1 MNEVP
6 PGRDEPDD
14 ADDLYRRA
22 SALDESR
29 PSELVR
35 RRVLDHAAQL
45 AAERA
50 AKNAPP
56 RIAFARAANRT
67 WRRRRPAIF
76 GTLAAAA
83 LAGLLI
89 TPRFFTPSV
98 PPGALP
104 SAPPMAALPTISASP
119 PAADSRN
126 QEAPAPAA
134 AEHRANRIAEPAAEF
149 AAKDSPAKMQNMVAA
164 RSKTAASAGKQ
175 ADARRDQDVA
185 STATSQAGAQAQP
198 MAPLAAAGRSS
209 DPAAELRRA
218 AQNGDLPE
226 MQTLL
231 DSEPLI
237 EARDENGRTALMLAA
252 LHGQSQAVD
261 VLLAHGADPNAAD
274 GHGTTPLQAA
284 VAGNQQAIA
293 AALRRAGAR

>member
-6 PGRDEPDD
+6 PGRDESDD

-50 AKNAPP
+50 AKNVPP
-56 RIAFARAANRT
+56 RIASARGALRT

-98 PPGALP
+98 PPGAPP
-104 SAPPMAALPTISASP
+104 SAPPMAALPTMTAAP

-126 QEAPAPAA
+126 QEAAAPAA
-134 AEHRANRIAEPAAEF
+134 PEQRANRIAEPAAKF
-149 AAKDSPAKMQNMVAA
+149 AAKDSPAKMQNMAAA
-164 RSKTAASAGKQ
+164 RGQAAAS
-175 ADARRDQDVA
+175 DA
-185 STATSQAGAQAQP
+185 SQAGALAQP
-198 MAPLAAAGRSS
+198 MASVAAPGRSS

-218 AQNGDLPE
+218 AEIGDLPQ

-231 DSEPLI
+231 DGEPLI

>member
-35 RRVLDHAAQL
+35 RRVLDHATQL

-56 RIAFARAANRT
+56 GIASARGANRT
-67 WRRRRPAIF
+67 WRPRRPAIF

-83 LAGLLI
+83 LAGLVI
-89 TPRFFTPSV
+89 TPRFFTPSA
-98 PPGALP
+98 PP
-104 SAPPMAALPTISASP
+104 SAPPMATISAAP

-134 AEHRANRIAEPAAEF
+134 PEQRANRTAEPAAEF
-149 AAKDSPAKMQNMVAA
+149 AAKDSPAKTQNMAAA
-164 RSKTAASAGKQ
+164 RSKTAASAGMQ

-185 STATSQAGAQAQP
+185 STAASQAGALAQP
-198 MAPLAAAGRSS
+198 MAPLAAARRSS

-218 AQNGDLPE
+218 AQIGDLPQ

-284 VAGNQQAIA
+284 VAGDQQAIA

>member
-6 PGRDEPDD
+6 PGRDESDD

-35 RRVLDHAAQL
+35 RRVLDHGAQL

-50 AKNAPP
+50 AKNAAPG
-56 RIAFARAANRT
+56 IASARGANRT

-98 PPGALP
+98 PPSALSSAPPSAQPGALSTALP
-104 SAPPMAALPTISASP
+104 SAPPGAPPSAPPMATISASP

-126 QEAPAPAA
+126 QDA
-134 AEHRANRIAEPAAEF
+134 ANRIAAPAAEF
-149 AAKDSPAKMQNMVAA
+149 AAKNSPAKTQNMAAA
-164 RSKTAASAGKQ
+164 RSRS
-175 ADARRDQDVA
+175 VA
-185 STATSQAGAQAQP
+185 SDASQAGAPAQP
-198 MAPLAAAGRSS
+198 MASLAEAGRSS

-218 AQNGDLPE
+218 AEIGDLPE

-231 DSEPLI
+231 DRQPLI

-252 LHGQSQAVD
+252 VHGQSQAVD